1 MPVPDRRDRG
11 RGDERRS
18 MMANTEQGFL
28 SDREKTYRA
37 FKRLIFW
44 SSATILVV
52 LALMA
57 IFLT

>member
-1 MPVPDRRDRG
+1 
-11 RGDERRS
+11 
-18 MMANTEQGFL
+18 MANVERGFL
-28 SDREKTYRA
+28 SDREKTYRG

-44 SSATILVV
+44 SSAAILVV

>member
-1 MPVPDRRDRG
+1 
-11 RGDERRS
+11 
-18 MMANTEQGFL
+18 MANVEQGFL

-44 SSATILVV
+44 SSVTVLVV

>member
-1 MPVPDRRDRG
+1 MASTA
-11 RGDERRS
+11 DEFFD
-18 MMANTEQGFL
+18 TKKQTYQG
-28 SDREKTYRA
+28 

-44 SSATILVV
+44 SSAACLLV

>member
-1 MPVPDRRDRG
+1 
-11 RGDERRS
+11 
-18 MMANTEQGFL
+18 MAELEQEFL
-28 SDREKTYRA
+28 SDRAKTYAA

-44 SSATILVV
+44 SSAVTLLV

>member
-1 MPVPDRRDRG
+1 
-11 RGDERRS
+11 
-18 MMANTEQGFL
+18 MANTEQGFL